1 VKIVIP
7 TVDYP
12 PIEGGI
18 SSLTVH
24 LARELSAAG
33 HEVCVVAPFFPGQES
48 FDENEPVTVLRYRG
62 YGLRWFR
69 FVPMALRAW
78 GLSRRADLILGV
90 NIAYGGILGWLA
102 KRPFVTFA
110 YAYEYLK
117 FSPSLLPGRVLR
129 RVYNQSLAIIAISE
143 FTRDTLAKHGI
154 APERIEVIH
163 PGAPPAIP
171 IPAEEAEALR
181 YGYVL
186 EEKRVILAVGRLIE
200 RKGHRTL
207 IEAMPKILAKVP
219 NAHLVIVG
227 QGPMMSPCSRLAQ
240 QSGIREHVTFTG
252 PLDDAEVR
260 GLYSLCDV
268 FALPTGTGV
277 GGQVEG
283 FGLVFA
289 EAHAY
294 GKPVVA
300 GRSGGV
306 VEAVL
311 DGKTGLLVEPD
322 DAGAVAN
329 AIVTVLRDDV
339 LAARLGESG
348 RKRVESELNWA
359 TFTRKLLAIVEPR
372 L

>member
-1 VKIVIP
+1 MKIVIP

-24 LARELSAAG
+24 VARELAAAG
-33 HEVCVVAPFFPGQES
+33 HEVCVVAPLFPGQES
-48 FDENEPVTVLRYRG
+48 FDEKEPVTVVRYRG
-62 YGLRWFR
+62 YGLGWFR
-69 FVPMALRAW
+69 FVPMALRSW
-78 GLSRRADLILGV
+78 DRSRRADLILGV
-90 NIAYGGILGWLA
+90 NIAYGGILGCLA
-102 KRPFVTFA
+102 MRPFVTFA
-110 YAYEYLK
+110 YAYEFLK
-117 FSPSLLPGRVLR
+117 FSPSLLPGRILR
-129 RVYNQSLAIIAISE
+129 RVYNRSRAVIAISA
-143 FTRDTLAKHGI
+143 FTRDTLAKYGI
-154 APERIEVIH
+154 APERIEVIY

-171 IPAEEAEALR
+171 IPADEAAALR
-181 YGYVL
+181 YRYVI
-186 EEKRVILAVGRLIE
+186 EEKRIILAVGRLIE

-207 IEAMPKILAKVP
+207 IEAMPKILAEVP

-227 QGPMMSPCSRLAQ
+227 QGPMMSACSRLAQ

-268 FALPTGTGV
+268 FALPTGTGA

-283 FGLVFA
+283 FGLVFS

-311 DGKTGLLVEPD
+311 DGETGLLVEPD
-322 DAGAVAN
+322 DAGAVAD
-329 AIVTVLRDDV
+329 AIVTVLRDEV

-348 RKRVESELNWA
+348 RKRVETELNWT
-359 TFTRKLLAIVEPR
+359 TFTQKLLAVIEAR
-372 L
+372 R